1 MSSELPAS
9 VRWVRI
15 LLYTAG
21 GLTLVIAAAMLILTG
36 VTAYELGYNLMV
48 SLPGIAQILLAA
60 FIRRNGRVI
69 FWSVLALETL
79 IGLYSLLTLGGDGRI
94 TQLILPV
101 ATLVLLLR
109 PASRAFFLR

>member
-1 MSSELPAS
+1 MPELPAS

-15 LLYTAG
+15 LLYVSG
-21 GLTLVIAAAMLILTG
+21 GLTLAVAAAMLVRTG
-36 VTAYELGYNLMV
+36 VNAYELGYNAMA
-48 SLPGIAQILLAA
+48 SLPGVAQILLAA

-79 IGLYSLLTLGGDGRI
+79 IGLYSLLTLGGDGRV

-101 ATLVLLLR
+101 ATLFLLLR